1 MVLSIPEKKAQRS
14 GMNMHPHIHRAFLL
28 FCLFMAI
35 TYVATPSSASAL
47 TVNEVVKDLACPCE
61 CPLVLEDCNMT
72 CGLEW
77 KNEVGEMINKGM
89 TKQQIMDYF
98 IDKYGFAAGNDYEL
112 TSPRYYEVLHAPKPK
127 IKDIILEEMKIT
139 NLSDLYVGTQ
149 YLRSEAKHK
158 SIIWISALRDEIN

>member
-1 MVLSIPEKKAQRS
+1 
-14 GMNMHPHIHRAFLL
+14 MNMLLPIRKAFLI
-28 FCLFMAI
+28 FCLFMTIA
-35 TYVATPSSASAL
+35 YAVNPSSAFAL

-98 IDKYGFAAGNDYEL
+98 IGKYGDDALITPTQRIQGKIYQYTRSFDTTDWVLLWAGL
-112 TSPRYYEVLHAPKPK
+112 IVWVSLMFFGV
-127 IKDIILEEMKIT
+127 
-139 NLSDLYVGTQ
+139 YVGVKK
-149 YLRSEAKHK
+149 LFFNK
-158 SIIWISALRDEIN
+158 SQDA

>member
-1 MVLSIPEKKAQRS
+1 MNKGLKICKALQVLGFLMVIAFAIIPS
-14 GMNMHPHIHRAFLL
+14 G
-28 FCLFMAI
+28 
-35 TYVATPSSASAL
+35 ASAL

-98 IDKYGFAAGNDYEL
+98 IGKYGDEARITPIQRIHGKIYQYTRSFD
-112 TSPRYYEVLHAPKPK
+112 TSDWVLLWTGLIVWIFMMFFGVYIGVRKLFFK
-127 IKDIILEEMKIT
+127 K
-139 NLSDLYVGTQ
+139 SQQVG
-149 YLRSEAKHK
+149 S
-158 SIIWISALRDEIN
+158 

>member
-77 KNEVGEMINKGM
+77 KNQVGEMINKGM

-98 IDKYGFAAGNDYEL
+98 IGKYGDEARITPVQRIHGKIYQYTRSFDTTDWVLLWAGLIVWVFLMFIGIYIGVKKLFFNKAQN
-112 TSPRYYEVLHAPKPK
+112 T
-127 IKDIILEEMKIT
+127 
-139 NLSDLYVGTQ
+139 
-149 YLRSEAKHK
+149 
-158 SIIWISALRDEIN
+158 

>member
-1 MVLSIPEKKAQRS
+1 MIRRFLACKPFLFYSLFVSI
-14 GMNMHPHIHRAFLL
+14 ILI
-28 FCLFMAI
+28 AI
-35 TYVATPSSASAL
+35 PTSSFAL

-98 IDKYGFAAGNDYEL
+98 IGKYGDDARITASQRIRGKIYQYTRSFDTTDWVLLWAGLIVWILLMFVGVYIGVKKLFFN
-112 TSPRYYEVLHAPKPK
+112 KPQ
-127 IKDIILEEMKIT
+127 D
-139 NLSDLYVGTQ
+139 V
-149 YLRSEAKHK
+149 
-158 SIIWISALRDEIN
+158 

>member
-1 MVLSIPEKKAQRS
+1 MRLALRE
-14 GMNMHPHIHRAFLL
+14 AFLSL
-28 FCLFMAI
+28 MVVCAA
-35 TYVATPSSASAL
+35 VPSGALAL

-98 IDKYGFAAGNDYEL
+98 IGKYGDEARITAAQRIQGKVYQYTRSFD
-112 TSPRYYEVLHAPKPK
+112 TVDWVLLWAG
-127 IKDIILEEMKIT
+127 LAVWVLLMF
-139 NLSDLYVGTQ
+139 LGVYVGVKK
-149 YLRSEAKHK
+149 LFFDK
-158 SIIWISALRDEIN
+158 SQDA

>member
-1 MVLSIPEKKAQRS
+1 
-14 GMNMHPHIHRAFLL
+14 MNTRLALRKAFLT
-28 FCLFMAI
+28 FCLSLA
-35 TYVATPSSASAL
+35 VACAAAPSSALAL

-98 IDKYGFAAGNDYEL
+98 IGKYGDEARITPSQRIHGKIYQYTRSFDTADWVLLWAGL
-112 TSPRYYEVLHAPKPK
+112 IAW
-127 IKDIILEEMKIT
+127 ILLMFFGI
-139 NLSDLYVGTQ
+139 YVGVKK
-149 YLRSEAKHK
+149 LFFNK
-158 SIIWISALRDEIN
+158 SAQE

>member
-1 MVLSIPEKKAQRS
+1 
-14 GMNMHPHIHRAFLL
+14 
-28 FCLFMAI
+28 MAI

-77 KNEVGEMINKGM
+77 KNQVGEMINKGM

-98 IDKYGFAAGNDYEL
+98 IGKYGNEARITPIQRIHGKVFQYTRSFGTADWVLLWAGL
-112 TSPRYYEVLHAPKPK
+112 IV
-127 IKDIILEEMKIT
+127 
-139 NLSDLYVGTQ
+139 
-149 YLRSEAKHK
+149 
-158 SIIWISALRDEIN
+158 WIFLMFFGVYIGVKKLFFNKAQNT